1 MTDHVKDSPSPLAIH
16 VANRLREIAGRKEP
30 PKIAQDAGF
39 RSPNMLNMIA
49 SGEAKLPL
57 DRVEKLASALEC
69 DANELMRLALSQF
82 MEDRVVRLIL
92 AAGASELKTDLDQLG
107 TWLIALATNLRLA
120 LDAMD
125 RTTGAAHALSAL
137 VSTDFDR
144 VDHLRI
150 EIEKRG
156 TALIGYPTNRSQT
169 AADA

>member
-1 MTDHVKDSPSPLAIH
+1 MTDHTKDSPSPLAIR
-16 VANRLREIAGRKEP
+16 VASLLREIAGHKEL

-39 RSPNMLNMIA
+39 RSANMLNMIA

-69 DANELMRLALSQF
+69 DPNELMRLALAQF

-92 AAGASELKTDLDQLG
+92 AAGAAQLQTELDQIG

-125 RTTGAAHALSAL
+125 RTNGAAQALSTM
-137 VSTDFDR
+137 VGTDFDR